1 MDWYLPEVS
10 QLAQRLH
17 QGPLPASPVA
27 FYGSSSIRLRS
38 TLAADLAVPSAL
50 NLGFGGSTLAA
61 CVHFFDQ
68 LIPLAQPHSLLVYA
82 GDNDLGDGQPPEFLH
97 DRFRALADKIAHFN
111 PTLPWAFLS
120 IKLSPARLHLR
131 DSISKTNSL
140 IQSEIL
146 RRPHA
151 AYIDLASPMLQPSGL
166 PRPELYA
173 ADGLHLSPA
182 GYRQW
187 AETLKQDRN
196 QMLTPPSSKIRSE
209 QLTSNLDAAGI

>member
-10 QLAQRLH
+10 ELAQRIRK
-17 QGPLPASPVA
+17 GPLPPQPVA
-27 FYGSSSIRLRS
+27 FYGSSSIRLWS
-38 TLAADLAVPSAL
+38 NLAADLADPSAL

-61 CVHFFDQ
+61 CVHFFDH

-82 GDNDLGDGQPPEFLH
+82 GDNDLGDGQSPEFLH
-97 DRFRALADKIAHFN
+97 DRFLALADKIANFN

-131 DSISKTNSL
+131 DSIAKTNAL
-140 IQSEIL
+140 IQSEVL
-146 RRPHA
+146 HRPHA
-151 AYIDLASPMLQPSGL
+151 AYIDVASPMLQPSGL

-173 ADGLHLSPA
+173 PDGLHLSPA
-182 GYRQW
+182 GYQQW

-196 QMLTPPSSKIRSE
+196 LMLTLPSSKIRTERLPSM
-209 QLTSNLDAAGI
+209 SDAA

>member
-10 QLAQRLH
+10 ELAQRIRK
-17 QGPLPASPVA
+17 GPLPPQPVA
-27 FYGSSSIRLRS
+27 FYGSSSIRLWS
-38 TLAADLAVPSAL
+38 TLAADLADPRAL

-82 GDNDLGDGQPPEFLH
+82 GDNDLGDGQSPDFLH
-97 DRFRALADKIAHFN
+97 NRFLALADKIAHFN

-131 DSISKTNSL
+131 DSINRTNSL
-140 IQSEIL
+140 IQSEIH
-146 RRPHA
+146 RRPQA
-151 AYIDLASPMLQPSGL
+151 AYIDVASPMLHPSGL

-173 ADGLHLSPA
+173 PDGLHLSPA
-182 GYRQW
+182 GYRLW

-196 QMLTPPSSKIRSE
+196 QMLTPLSSKIRTERLSSE
-209 QLTSNLDAAGI
+209 SDAA